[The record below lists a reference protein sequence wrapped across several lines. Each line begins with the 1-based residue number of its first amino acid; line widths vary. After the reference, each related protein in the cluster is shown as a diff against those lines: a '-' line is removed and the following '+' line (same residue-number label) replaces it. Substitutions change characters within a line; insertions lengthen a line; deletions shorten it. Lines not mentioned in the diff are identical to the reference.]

1 MLTNTNLPTREELEE
16 RMLGLEEEKRRRVG
30 GDDWKEVRQVPNL
43 LLEYSYKI
51 YLDNIKKLILFCP
64 KDARAAGV

>member
-16 RMLGLEEEKRRRVG
+16 RMLGLEEEKRRGVG
-30 GDDWKEVRQVPNL
+30 GDDWKEVRQAPL
-43 LLEYSYKI
+43 LGYSYKI

>member
-1 MLTNTNLPTREELEE
+1 
-16 RMLGLEEEKRRRVG
+16 MLGLEEEKRRGVG
-30 GDDWKEVRQVPNL
+30 GEDWKEVRQVPNL

-51 YLDNIKKLILFCP
+51 YLDNIKQVNLVFSP